1 LRQTISLSKI
11 DLIKKYAG
19 AQTEF
24 TGSGI
29 PGEDGVGANRAIKLK
44 DRLYLD
50 GKLMEMSLGQLKRL
64 VSEIKRLYAKLK
76 KDKDLGK
83 EVPGDVKGVIHYHDL
98 GDENEIKT

>member
-1 LRQTISLSKI
+1 M
-11 DLIKKYAG
+11 
-19 AQTEF
+19 
-24 TGSGI
+24 
-29 PGEDGVGANRAIKLK
+29 GANRAIKLK

-83 EVPGDVKGVIHYHDL
+83 EVPGDVKGVIHYHDP

>member
-1 LRQTISLSKI
+1 MADRWK
-11 DLIKKYAG
+11 LIRKYAG

-24 TGSGI
+24 TGSGV

-50 GKLMEMSLGQLKRL
+50 KSLIGMTLSQLNNLIIELK
-64 VSEIKRLYAKLK
+64 KLYAKLK

-83 EVPGDVKGVIHYHDL
+83 EVPGDVKGVIHYHDP
-98 GDENEIKT
+98 GDENENKT